1 MESVGIFSSDSP
13 SLMRKRWTCSNG
25 KGARVREV
33 GRARVRLA
41 GRARDTGR
49 RRRLRTSPVLLPA
62 ATRCASW
69 EMATHHVFTAR
80 RGNSDQRVGW
90 RVQCAPWRR
99 SAGRLVRS
107 IAALSPAPPKPH
119 PPSPRTCSGVNLLH
133 QLALLQVPDLDLA
146 VHRAGD
152 GARPARVNVDRK
164 HAQLVPLE
172 AVLALEHL
180 RLRVPARVERR
191 KSGVEAGRVMG
202 KRAGM
207 GLGGQGDGEES
218 GDGTRRPGDATALCG
233 QTHQYHV
240 RTVSSTAPVT
250 RQSLRSFLAQAT
262 AHTPS
267 SWAGQMDEASPG
279 GGEGRG
285 VRKGGVRRCGFGL
298 RVAAVM
304 RAGRV
309 KGQRRSGRRGRG
321 RSERR
326 QR

>member
-1 MESVGIFSSDSP
+1 MAARRRKPAGGDCIKHTKAILLIKAPCVESVGIFSSDSP

-207 GLGGQGDGEES
+207 GLGGPAMQQPSAGRRTSTTCGPCRPPRPS
-218 GDGTRRPGDATALCG
+218 RGSRCARSWPRPQPTRRHRGLGRWMKRA
-233 QTHQYHV
+233 
-240 RTVSSTAPVT
+240 R
-250 RQSLRSFLAQAT
+250 
-262 AHTPS
+262 
-267 SWAGQMDEASPG
+267 E
-279 GGEGRG
+279 EGR
-285 VRKGGVRRCGFGL
+285 
-298 RVAAVM
+298 AEA
-304 RAGRV
+304 
-309 KGQRRSGRRGRG
+309 
-321 RSERR
+321 
-326 QR
+326 